1 MLTFAYFSKK
11 TTLFFSRSLSRAPER
26 TRAGHPRRIIWARGP
41 RRSRATSVT
50 HHVGEV
56 HAHGHV
62 AVAAVV
68 LEAVRSEEEGHE
80 GDVGGVHRLE
90 REAVVG
96 AVEVGVGDEILDG
109 LEHLLQEGT
118 LDETGL
124 KHGDLCVLVC
134 VSGVRVPAWN
144 ADGAK
149 IRLVFGFEFL
159 DWYRNAFRNHRS
171 KRGFDT
177 RSRSKCAS
185 LREVRFGW
193 RHRRSETDTR
203 ARDDGLDD
211 DGQRGRRFPEHG
223 RAPQQEGE
231 SRVSPR
237 IVAFPLEQS
246 TAPHPPG
253 FGNPPQRANSSH
265 LSNPNRPSLIH
276 HHPDSDFQGRG
287 HDKEMDMDDDRG
299 GRFESIPEN
308 DSGAP
313 GPAKSVEGWIVL
325 VTGVH
330 EEAQEDDLHEHFAD
344 YGEIRNMHLN
354 LDRRTGFV
362 KGYALIEY
370 ETKKEAQAAIDGAN
384 GSSML
389 DQTLEVS
396 FAFSKGPINK

>member
-1 MLTFAYFSKK
+1 MVGRGDGCLLTGRLEHESHDIAGVIRLHGDDVLVARALEHLGLLTYQTVRGSVFCLIRGKGVERVRRGHRGAGSRRRAPSGGDRKVLTFAIFSKK
-11 TTLFFSRSLSRAPER
+11 TTLFFPEPLARSRKDARGAPEEDLIWR
-26 TRAGHPRRIIWARGP
+26 GDRAGAV
-41 RRSRATSVT
+41 SMT

-124 KHGDLCVLVC
+124 KHGDLCMLVC

-149 IRLVFGFEFL
+149 IPLVFGFEFL

-171 KRGFDT
+171 RRGFDT
-177 RSRSKCAS
+177 RPRSKCAS

-246 TAPHPPG
+246 TRPSPSRILA
-253 FGNPPQRANSSH
+253 NPPQRANSSRP
-265 LSNPNRPSLIH
+265 SNPNRPSLIR
-276 HHPDSDFQGRG
+276 HHPDSHLQGRCLLYTSPSPR
-287 HDKEMDMDDDRG
+287 DQRG
-299 GRFESIPEN
+299 SRMP
-308 DSGAP
+308 
-313 GPAKSVEGWIVL
+313 
-325 VTGVH
+325 
-330 EEAQEDDLHEHFAD
+330 
-344 YGEIRNMHLN
+344 
-354 LDRRTGFV
+354 
-362 KGYALIEY
+362 
-370 ETKKEAQAAIDGAN
+370 
-384 GSSML
+384 SS
-389 DQTLEVS
+389 
-396 FAFSKGPINK
+396 A